1 LAQEINPQTRTML
14 ITTFGTPEIEEQ
26 VLEMGAIYLPKP
38 FRLLEFAATVERIL
52 DDSQQIQ

>member
-1 LAQEINPQTRTML
+1 ML

-26 VLEMGAIYLPKP
+26 ILEMGAIYLPKP